1 MGFLAGLIL
10 LLKKWPEIRSAS
22 KKQLLQLAAIGI
34 VGGSVPFA
42 LYFTGLM
49 QTTAVNASLIH
60 VTLLVWVFLF
70 AVPLLKE
77 RMSGLQWLGVGAI
90 FAANL
95 FVGGFTGFKFN
106 TGELMILIAT
116 ILWGAENVIAKYAL
130 RNLSST
136 TVAAARMTLGSFV
149 LMAISFSRG
158 GAASL
163 LTLNATQWGWT
174 LLTSALLLGYV
185 LSWYAAL
192 KYAPA
197 TYVATLL
204 VPAALITNTLSA
216 IFIIHSLPLMD
227 AVSSLLYT
235 VGLIL
240 VIFFASRFTMATKKT
255 LPLPQN
261 ASV

>member
-1 MGFLAGLIL
+1 MMPNRGKL
-10 LLKKWPEIRSAS
+10 
-22 KKQLLQLAAIGI
+22 
-34 VGGSVPFA
+34 
-42 LYFTGLM
+42 
-49 QTTAVNASLIH
+49 
-60 VTLLVWVFLF
+60 
-70 AVPLLKE
+70 
-77 RMSGLQWLGVGAI
+77 
-90 FAANL
+90 
-95 FVGGFTGFKFN
+95 GFKFN